1 MRGSSRAPVG
11 APGAKLAETPALAP
25 VLAIVFEA
33 AKGERAL
40 PALRRR
46 HPGARLI
53 LLTKAG
59 AAPRLAALADEVWP
73 EGLPRGPARLLALM
87 RRIAWARV
95 AHVYA
100 LEAGL
105 PLRLMRLCVWPRPQ
119 WHGPGALAAEPDP
132 HRPLS

>member
-1 MRGSSRAPVG
+1 MRGSSRTPVG
-11 APGAKLAETPALAP
+11 APGAKLTEAPVLAP
-25 VLAIVFEA
+25 VLVIVFEA
-33 AKGERAL
+33 AKGEPAL
-40 PALRRR
+40 AALRRR

-53 LLTKAG
+53 VLTT
-59 AAPRLAALADEVWP
+59 AASARRLGPLADEVWP
-73 EGLPRGPARLLALM
+73 DGLPRGPARLLALM

-119 WHGPGALAAEPDP
+119 WHRLDTLAAEPGPDL
-132 HRPLS
+132 PLS

>member
-1 MRGSSRAPVG
+1 MRGSSPAPAV
-11 APGAKLAETPALAP
+11 APGAKLVEGP

-33 AKGERAL
+33 AKGEPAL
-40 PALRRR
+40 AILRRR

-53 LLTKAG
+53 VLTTAG
-59 AAPRLAALADEVWP
+59 AACRLGALADEVWP
-73 EGLPRGPARLLALM
+73 EGLPRGAARFLALM

-100 LEAGL
+100 LERGL

-119 WHGPGALAAEPDP
+119 WHGLDALEAEPGPD
-132 HRPLS
+132 RSLS